1 MSIPLPI
8 EHVAAGDATAVPATA
23 ATLPPSTDA
32 DEGTSTFSGVH
43 DITKSVDV
51 WFAIEVS
58 QIEKEA
64 DAYAEQWAHENLPTL
79 AEVNEELLSPEK
91 VLLKRC
97 GELWQRW
104 PRRIHTKFQD
114 AIDGCAEELGKAVSG
129 ARASI
134 TEMRLART
142 QIREAEERMEDI
154 RAETAANQGPVRYN
168 AYIAKWWAHFLAF
181 MLITV
186 EFIANQPVFRVIWP
200 INADVEAELSGIL
213 QDVAAG
219 GPLAGPKIALIDAIS
234 HFEASMLALVVVVLL
249 YILAKSLG
257 TSLRPIV
264 ALKPVDYPFASR
276 SIASLHRQKWVM
288 FGIALLG
295 TFAVIWFLYASRG
308 SASSLVAERLKAA
321 TAAVERINTEN
332 AARSARGE
340 ILGSDRALL
349 LEEATA
355 NQSRLENTLG
365 FAQTIEANNFTILV
379 LNLSLVCFALVLGFM
394 SDSRDIADT
403 MGEHPEL
410 RGLKER
416 VARLTESLVRQSAL
430 AHDHLMKGDRAI
442 ARLNSLLR
450 SDPLSTLE
458 AKRSRLESIIPRWRA
473 RNAVLRGLDP
483 TSIAAFRRD
492 VPLILPTPGNDTD
505 LVKPDGFDSNVSE
518 LRSLGGTLYSVDR
531 ELDTQ
536 RLVAA

>member
-1 MSIPLPI
+1 MTDFSQLAPRQWDVSPDHTSAPHLPRG
-8 EHVAAGDATAVPATA
+8 A
-23 ATLPPSTDA
+23 TDA
-32 DEGTSTFSGVH
+32 DDDTSTFSGVH

-79 AEVNEELLSPEK
+79 SEVNEELLSPEK

-114 AIDGCAEELGKAVSG
+114 AIDGCAEDLGKAVSG
-129 ARASI
+129 ARAAI
-134 TEMRLART
+134 VEMKLART
-142 QIREAEERMEDI
+142 QIGEAEDRMEDI
-154 RAETAANQGPVRYN
+154 RAETAANQGPVRYS
-168 AYIAKWWAHFLAF
+168 AYISKWWAQSLAVL
-181 MLITV
+181 LIAV

-200 INADVEAELSGIL
+200 INADVEAELAGIL
-213 QDVAAG
+213 EDAAAG
-219 GPLAGPKIALIDAIS
+219 GWLAGPKIAFFDAVS

-264 ALKPVDYPFASR
+264 ALRPSDYPFASR
-276 SIASLHRQKWVM
+276 SIVSLHRQKWVM
-288 FGIALLG
+288 FGISVLG
-295 TFAVIWFLYASRG
+295 TIAVLWFLFASRG
-308 SASSLVAERLKAA
+308 SASNLVEERLKAA
-321 TAAVERINTEN
+321 TAAVDRIAAEN
-332 AARSARGE
+332 AARSASGE

-349 LEEATA
+349 LEDATA
-355 NQSRLENTLG
+355 NQSRLEHALG

-379 LNLSLVCFALVLGFM
+379 LNFSLVCFALVLGFM
-394 SDSRDIADT
+394 SDTRDIADT

-416 VARLTESLVRQSAL
+416 VARLTESLVRQSAV
-430 AHDHLMKGDRAI
+430 AHDQLLRGDRAI

-450 SDPLSTLE
+450 SDPLSTIE

-473 RNAVLRGLDP
+473 RNALLRGLDP

-492 VPLILPTPGNDTD
+492 VPLTLDVPDEAIA
-505 LVKPDGFDSNVSE
+505 LVKPDGFDANASE
-518 LRSLGGTLYSVDR
+518 LRTLGGTLYSVDS
-531 ELDTQ
+531 EIDSS
-536 RLVAA
+536 RLAPV